1 MGKTVWKFGLAGG
14 AVSAALMLGTMPF
27 AHRIGSDLA
36 LLLGYTTMVL
46 SFLLVYF
53 GIRSY
58 REKNS
63 GGRIT
68 FAKGL
73 AVGLGITAITCVFYV
88 ATWEVVYFGFM
99 PHFMDS
105 YWAAEV
111 AKIKASG
118 AGEEKIAK
126 KLKAIDETKQMYDNP
141 VYNAAMTFLEPLPV
155 GLVMTL
161 ISAGVLRRK
170 ESNTEADA
178 VKAS

>member
-1 MGKTVWKFGLAGG
+1 MGKTVLKFGVWSGLAM
-14 AVSAALMLGTMPF
+14 AALMLAGLPLE
-27 AHRIGSDLA
+27 HRIGMSYA

-58 REKNS
+58 REKDG

-73 AVGLGITAITCVFYV
+73 AVGLGITAITCVCYV

-99 PHFMDS
+99 PRFMDS
-105 YWAAEV
+105 YWAAET
-111 AKIKASG
+111 AKAKASG
-118 AGEEKIAK
+118 ASEEKIAR
-126 KLKAIDETKQMYDNP
+126 KLKAIDETRRMYDNP

-155 GLVMTL
+155 GLVMAL
-161 ISAGVLRRK
+161 VSAGMLRRRGPK
-170 ESNTEADA
+170 AAGEA
-178 VKAS
+178 VTAS

>member
-1 MGKTVWKFGLAGG
+1 MRKTVLKFGVWSGLVMAVLMLAGIP
-14 AVSAALMLGTMPF
+14 LE
-27 AHRIGSDLA
+27 HRIGTSRA

-58 REKNS
+58 REKDG

-68 FAKGL
+68 FARGL
-73 AVGLGITAITCVFYV
+73 VVGFGITAITCVCYV

-111 AKIKASG
+111 AKVKASG
-118 AGEEKIAK
+118 ASEEKIAQK
-126 KLKAIDETKQMYDNP
+126 VKAIDESQRMYNNP
-141 VYNAAMTFLEPLPV
+141 VYNAGMTFLEPLPV
-155 GLVMTL
+155 GLVMSL
-161 ISAGVLRRK
+161 VSAGMLRRRRAK
-170 ESNTEADA
+170 TEGEA
-178 VKAS
+178 VTAS